1 MGQAERLQQRPVY
14 REHRA
19 SLVVGADGEL
29 LLTALLQVAP
39 RWDARRGVLALRFP
53 DGSEVAEETVCTKL
67 SQDGFDDG
75 RCTTADDFKNCRRTD
90 RGYPF
95 TRVNCPTSE
104 MPRRKKS
111 EHPVR

>member
-1 MGQAERLQQRPVY
+1 MALSITTTVAGVIFDEGFPADTGDMSVWP
-14 REHRA
+14 A
-19 SLVVGADGEL
+19 S
-29 LLTALLQVAP
+29 
-39 RWDARRGVLALRFP
+39 
-53 DGSEVAEETVCTKL
+53 S
-67 SQDGFDDG
+67 FDDG
-75 RCTTADDFKNCRRTD
+75 RRTTADDFKNCRRTD